1 MAQRTTET
9 VTPKNCSLR
18 NKSIANGLPSS
29 EFRNSHCK
37 GMLTSPTQFLFNF
50 TKFGIYLDNFLL
62 PHNFSH
68 RKKTDHLLFPSL
80 TINKRNTLFK
90 RFCFVQRSKLKLGID
105 MCTLQKYNK

>member
-37 GMLTSPTQFLFNF
+37 GMLTPPTQFLFNF
-50 TKFGIYLDNFLL
+50 TKFGDLL
-62 PHNFSH
+62 RQFSSTAQFFSQ
-68 RKKTDHLLFPSL
+68 KKD
-80 TINKRNTLFK
+80 
-90 RFCFVQRSKLKLGID
+90 
-105 MCTLQKYNK
+105 